1 MSNFDLWETLLPQ
14 FPKWNLGGD
23 VELEESDEDSY
34 ELTVRGVGKN
44 ELEQYKQLLK
54 QNGFTTSSPKASDS
68 QLYKNVGSINY
79 NFDSEEPFMGGAD
92 CLCVFF
98 RKE

>member
-1 MSNFDLWETLLPQ
+1 MSNFDNWETLLPH

-34 ELTVRGVGKN
+34 ELIVRGAGKN

-54 QNGFTTSSPKASDS
+54 QNGFTTSSPSASDS
-68 QLYKNVGSINY
+68 QLYKQVGGVNY
-79 NFDSEEPFMGGAD
+79 NFDSEEPFMGGD
-92 CLCVFF
+92 LSVFF

>member
-1 MSNFDLWETLLPQ
+1 MSNFDNWETLLPE
-14 FPKWNLGGD
+14 FPKWNLGGE

-34 ELTVRGVGKN
+34 ELTVNGAGRN

-54 QNGFTTSSPKASDS
+54 QSGFATSTPKASDS
-68 QLYKNVGSINY
+68 QLYKNVGGATY
-79 NFDSEEPFMGGAD
+79 NFDSEEPFMGGANS
-92 CLCVFF
+92 LSVFL

>member
-1 MSNFDLWETLLPQ
+1 MSNFEQWETLLPQ

-34 ELTVRGVGKN
+34 ELTVRGAGKN
-44 ELEQYKQLLK
+44 ELEQYKQILK
-54 QNGFTTSSPKASDS
+54 QNGFTTSSPSASDS
-68 QLYKNVGSINY
+68 QLYKQVGGVNY
-79 NFDSEEPFMGGAD
+79 NFDSEEPFMGGSD
-92 CLCVFF
+92 RLSVYL